1 MELPSSSVFWESLV
15 LGSLRKYPVTGK
27 WEKGKLFPIGRGTD
41 SVAQVSEA
49 EKKLGR
55 KEGLKKDE
63 KMNNKDHKME
73 ASKEKLRQE
82 DKNFS
87 ENDPLKKIGHLS
99 RIEEFDEIVKQA
111 SIKLEEKN
119 GKWLVPKKKRMIKRL
134 LNKERENDI
143 QFKRQLA
150 TSENKES
157 TGKQPKEVV
166 DIEEEKERNKNHRVC
181 TK

>member
-1 MELPSSSVFWESLV
+1 MRNYLQVVFLGRV
-15 LGSLRKYPVTGK
+15 GSLRKYPVIRK

-49 EKKLGR
+49 ENRLGR

-82 DKNFS
+82 DKNYS
-87 ENDPLKKIGHLS
+87 ENEPLKKNRPSITE
-99 RIEEFDEIVKQA
+99 EEFDEIVKQA
-111 SIKLEEKN
+111 SLKLEEKD
-119 GKWLVPKKKRMIKRL
+119 GKWLVPKKKRTIKRL

-150 TSENKES
+150 RSENKEP
-157 TGKQPKEVV
+157 TGKQPEEVM
-166 DIEEEKERNKNHRVC
+166 DIEEEKVQNKSTEYV
-181 TK
+181 